1 MEWHIVSF
9 PSGNSRKGCQ
19 RQKQAGI
26 AKMFNSKGFYVIIS
40 KKQNKREPARQ
51 EPSPSGM
58 QPGRV
63 VGNWDAGAFGVGSV
77 FCKSMSDKDLKKK
90 SKNFSLL

>member
-1 MEWHIVSF
+1 
-9 PSGNSRKGCQ
+9 
-19 RQKQAGI
+19 
-26 AKMFNSKGFYVIIS
+26 
-40 KKQNKREPARQ
+40 
-51 EPSPSGM
+51 M